1 MEVMVK
7 EVKEGPKLKV
17 YYPPIYND
25 PIIASLPKAKLT
37 ENQRKVIQDKYLK
50 NAPSVESWLYN
61 VARNIALS
69 EIFYMEKVNWA
80 KILKNVAYDWEEFE
94 TGKGEKTKMLLLH
107 KNCKN
112 LDEQDRN
119 FKIFMRNLYEL
130 SYDDET
136 VRKVVEEW
144 AIKFYKLMVNFEFL
158 PNSPTLMN
166 AGRDLQ
172 QLSACY
178 VLPIDDSVEAWG
190 DVLKYTMLIHKS
202 GGGTG
207 FSGARVRPKGDIVKT
222 TKGIAS
228 GALSPFHMINHATEE
243 IKQGGTR
250 RGANMGILPY
260 HHPDILDFITAKTE
274 QGKLE
279 NFNISVACDEN
290 FFNAVKENREIEL
303 INPRNKEVVRKINA
317 KELFDKIVECAWK
330 AGDPGIII
338 LDRIN
343 NSFSNPI
350 PKFGAIEATNP
361 CGEQPLLPYEPCNLG
376 SINLAKFVKDGEIEW
391 ERLGKVVQL
400 ATRFLDDVID
410 VNNYPIDKIEYM
422 AKGSRRIGLGV
433 MGWAEMLVQLGIP
446 YDSEEAVKLGEEVM
460 KFINNKSLEES
471 INLAELRGVFPFY
484 RDSIY
489 DKEGKYF
496 KEWAGAYRVRNSAR
510 TTIAPTGTI
519 GIAAGLQG
527 GGIEPFFGI
536 VYIRYNAQALD
547 AIKHGKQPD
556 PKDTFYEVNPYFK
569 KIAIEN
575 DFWGL
580 SQKEL
585 WDKIISN
592 YSSIRGIR
600 EIPEKIQKIFA
611 TTRDVPVEY
620 HVKHQAAFQKYVNN
634 GVSKTIN
641 LPNSA
646 TVEDVRNAYLL
657 AYNLGC
663 KGITIYRDGSKSQQ
677 VLNVGLSKEKD
688 LKEGVESIYYK
699 FETGYGPVH
708 IHIDH
713 IDGKPFR
720 VFTNTTPIGTEVAG
734 LTSVLGIMISKYLE
748 IGGDIYEVIKHLNT
762 VKSDKPYGFGPN
774 RIESIP
780 HAIATAL
787 TKFLKKQSENNK
799 NDKSTAKTPA
809 SKNGSFTNTTYPE
822 KKEYCPKCYS
832 VNIRY
837 VEGCIGPT
845 CLDCGYSECG

>member
-1 MEVMVK
+1 MEVIMK
-7 EVKEGPKLKV
+7 EIKEAPKIKV
-17 YYPPIYND
+17 YYPPVYND
-25 PIIASLPKAKLT
+25 PIIGGLPKVRLT
-37 ENQRKVIQDKYLK
+37 ENQKKVIQDKYLK
-50 NAPSVESWLYN
+50 NAPSIESWLYN

-69 EIFYMEKVNWA
+69 EIFYLEKVNWD
-80 KILKNVAYDWEEFE
+80 KILRNVNYVWEEFE
-94 TGKGEKTKMLLLH
+94 VGNNEKVRMLLLH
-107 KNCKN
+107 ENCKN
-112 LDEQDRN
+112 LDEQDKN
-119 FKIFMRNLYEL
+119 FKTFIKNLYEI
-130 SYDDET
+130 SYEDESI
-136 VRKVVEEW
+136 RRVVEEW
-144 AIKFYKLMVNFEFL
+144 AIKLYKLMANFEFL

-166 AGRDLQ
+166 AGRELQ

-190 DVLKYTMLIHKS
+190 EVLKYTMLIHKS

-207 FSGARVRPKGDIVKT
+207 FSGARIRPKGDIVKT

-260 HHPDILDFITAKTE
+260 NHPDILDFITAKTQ

-290 FFNAVKENREIEL
+290 FFNAVKENKQIDL
-303 INPRNKEVVRKINA
+303 INPRNKEITGKINA
-317 KELFDKIVECAWK
+317 RELFDKIVECAWRT
-330 AGDPGIII
+330 GDPGIII

-350 PKFGAIEATNP
+350 PKLGTIEATNP
-361 CGEQPLLPYEPCNLG
+361 CGEQPLLPFEPCNLG
-376 SINLAKFVKDGEIEW
+376 SINLAKFVRE
-391 ERLGKVVQL
+391 GKVDWEKLGNTVKL
-400 ATRFLDDVID
+400 CTRFLDNVID
-410 VNNYPIDKIEYM
+410 INNYPIDKIEYM

-446 YDSEEAVKLGEEVM
+446 YDSEEALKMGEEVM

-471 INLAELRGVFPFY
+471 IELAQIRGVFPFY
-484 RDSIY
+484 KDSIY
-489 DKEGKYF
+489 DPQGKYF
-496 KEWAGAYRVRNSAR
+496 KEWTGAYKVRNCAR

-536 VYIRYNAQALD
+536 VYVRYNAQALD
-547 AIKHGKQPD
+547 AIKQGKQPN

-580 SQKEL
+580 TQKEL
-585 WDKIISN
+585 WDKIIAN
-592 YSSIRGIR
+592 YSSVKGIP
-600 EIPEKIQKIFA
+600 EIPEKIQNLFP
-611 TTRDVPVEY
+611 TTRDIPVEF
-620 HVKHQAAFQKYVNN
+620 HVKHQAVFQKYTDN

-641 LPNSA
+641 LPNHASI
-646 TVEDVRNAYLL
+646 EDVKNSYLL

-663 KGITIYRDGSKSQQ
+663 KGITVYRDGSKSQQ
-677 VLNVGLSKEKD
+677 VLNVGLSKDKD
-688 LKEGVESIYYK
+688 LKEGVESVYYK

-748 IGGDIYEVIKHLNT
+748 IGGDVYEVIKHLNT
-762 VKSDKPYGFGPN
+762 IKSDKPYGFGPN
-774 RIESIP
+774 RVESIP

-787 TKFLKKQSENNK
+787 AKFLKKQNNK
-799 NDKSTAKTPA
+799 DNKPTKKIPTSNNGFSTDNIP
-809 SKNGSFTNTTYPE
+809 SD
-822 KKEYCPKCYS
+822 KKEHCPKCYS
-832 VNIRY
+832 PNIHY
-837 VEGCIGPT
+837 IEGCIGPT
-845 CLDCGYSECG
+845 CLDCGHSECG